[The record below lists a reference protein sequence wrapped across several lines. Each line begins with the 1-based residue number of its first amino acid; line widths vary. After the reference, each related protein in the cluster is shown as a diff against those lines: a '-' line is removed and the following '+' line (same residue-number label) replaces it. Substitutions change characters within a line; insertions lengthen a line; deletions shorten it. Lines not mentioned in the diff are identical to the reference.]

1 MKTTLGR
8 IAFAVLAAQFVIA
21 ATAREITSLTL
32 VPGSGN
38 LTANV
43 AFTAG
48 EAGDSHIL
56 YVAYGASNLGD
67 TLYDWANGGGY
78 VTHGAVSDAATGASV
93 ALPAAAN
100 SAAYFRAFLV
110 KKLETP
116 VYTGVLYDFITTGTK
131 TGSANGKWLI
141 TDYYCTGNEAITAD
155 FAASVRRGFR
165 PFGARSSDTNSC
177 FEVYT
182 SFESA
187 WSYVHPAPQG
197 ETPYIYTG
205 RGWPGVTMTPSS
217 DRTKITLDAKNK
229 RLRVVCSQ
237 DQSVSIDKDLI
248 FDTTKPSD
256 YPLCIFASSESPDG
270 KRAVTQVINSNDNTY
285 APDNSLL
292 YRFYI
297 TTNDL
302 AYARYYIPV
311 TYMDGSTTK
320 GGMWDAVNN
329 AVIKCVND
337 KGWSSSNYMTKGDA
351 EEVDFHAV
359 VPAGLQTKYERVD
372 AALTV
377 GRQITALS
385 VAKNPGTGRVSADVS
400 FTSGAA
406 GESDILYI
414 AWGDVDQGTTLA
426 DWGENFYCAGEVA
439 DNATS
444 TTVTLPAGK
453 YPHCFRAFLM
463 RRSDLACDSFAEF
476 IMVKDD
482 GKSYIQTDYLPA
494 PDDKYAVQFALAA
507 NDADQRIFSGGNIVV
522 ATGNDSGT
530 VTEVYVG
537 ATTGSNVKKYW
548 RHTRNSGS
556 AADYNY
562 VSGSSSALPVKTE
575 KTVLYYDGIA
585 GANASFNVAYPDLSE
600 QYSFSG
606 YSPQAAAN
614 RAISNPLCI
623 FNTGRFTSAETL
635 AVQNAR
641 AGSKFYSLAISNVVD
656 NAAVLGR
663 YYLPAKK
670 GAEYGVWEA
679 QENKFF
685 PSVDG
690 YAFATTNEVG
700 EAIAPVSFLDAVP
713 DESIRRR
720 YYTQSSTLPAER
732 KRDGSIVI
740 YR

>member
-1 MKTTLGR
+1 MKMLKTIVLLS
-8 IAFAVLAAQFVIA
+8 AVALFASVAE
-21 ATAREITSLTL
+21 AREITSLTL
-32 VPGSGN
+32 VPSDGN

-48 EAGDSHIL
+48 EAGDSHVL
-56 YVAYGASNLGD
+56 YVAYGASDLGD

-116 VYTGVLYDFITTGTK
+116 AYTTKLIDCIREDNGRAFFNTGYFC
-131 TGSANGKWLI
+131 S
-141 TDYYCTGNEAITAD
+141 GNERITAV
-155 FAASVRRGFR
+155 FEKGNTSNFR
-165 PFGARSSDTNSC
+165 PFGARSSNFNSV
-177 FEVYT
+177 FEVYNSYNT
-182 SFESA
+182 S
-187 WSYVHPAPQG
+187 WGYVYPTPQEG
-197 ETPYIYTG
+197 SPNAFTPS
-205 RGWPGVTMTPSS
+205 GWPGTTIAPSAERTELFLDTSSRRMGTTMPEARSFS
-217 DRTKITLDAKNK
+217 LASNIMINA
-229 RLRVVCSQ
+229 
-237 DQSVSIDKDLI
+237 SI
-248 FDTTKPSD
+248 PAD
-256 YPLCIFASSESPDG
+256 YPLCVFGTCNTGDGSSIVE
-270 KRAVTQVINSNDNTY
+270 NW
-285 APDNSLL
+285 APANSLL
-292 YRFYI
+292 YRFSI
-297 TTNDL
+297 KTNDA
-302 AYARYYIPV
+302 AYARYCIPSISSV
-311 TYMDGSTTK
+311 NVAY
-320 GGMWDAVNN
+320 GGGPAGCLWDAVNN
-329 AVIKCVND
+329 TVIESSRQDTYAKSFFLTKD
-337 KGWSSSNYMTKGDA
+337 ASSNEYP
-351 EEVDFHAV
+351 ELDFHAA
-359 VPAGLQTKYERVD
+359 VPAELQTKYERVD

-377 GRQITALS
+377 GRQITSLS
-385 VAKNPGTGRVSADVS
+385 IIKDPDTGRVSADVS
-400 FTSGAA
+400 FTPGAA

-414 AWGDVDQGTTLA
+414 VWGDVDQGDTLA

-507 NDADQRIFSGGNIVV
+507 NDTDQRIFSGGNIAV
-522 ATGNDSGT
+522 ATGNNSGT

-556 AADYNY
+556 AADANY
-562 VSGSSSALPVKTE
+562 VSGASGVLPVKTE

-614 RAISNPLCI
+614 QAISNPLCI
-623 FNTGRFTSAETL
+623 FNTGRFTSAATL
-635 AVQNAR
+635 DDQNAR

-670 GAEYGVWEA
+670 SAEYGVWEA

-713 DESIRRR
+713 DESIRRK
-720 YYTQSSTLPAER
+720 YYSQSSTFSANRP
-732 KRDGSIVI
+732 RDGMMVI
-740 YR
+740 FR

>member
-1 MKTTLGR
+1 MPELKSFS
-8 IAFAVLAAQFVIA
+8 I
-21 ATAREITSLTL
+21 
-32 VPGSGN
+32 
-38 LTANV
+38 
-43 AFTAG
+43 
-48 EAGDSHIL
+48 
-56 YVAYGASNLGD
+56 ASNIMV
-67 TLYDWANGGGY
+67 N
-78 VTHGAVSDAATGASV
+78 ASV
-93 ALPAAAN
+93 P
-100 SAAYFRAFLV
+100 
-110 KKLETP
+110 T
-116 VYTGVLYDFITTGTK
+116 
-131 TGSANGKWLI
+131 
-141 TDYYCTGNEAITAD
+141 
-155 FAASVRRGFR
+155 
-165 PFGARSSDTNSC
+165 
-177 FEVYT
+177 
-182 SFESA
+182 
-187 WSYVHPAPQG
+187 
-197 ETPYIYTG
+197 
-205 RGWPGVTMTPSS
+205 
-217 DRTKITLDAKNK
+217 
-229 RLRVVCSQ
+229 
-237 DQSVSIDKDLI
+237 
-248 FDTTKPSD
+248 D
-256 YPLCIFASSESPDG
+256 YPLCIFGAGNTIDG
-270 KRAVTQVINSNDNTY
+270 SGIEANY
-285 APDNSLL
+285 APADSLL
-292 YRFYI
+292 CRFSI
-297 TTNDL
+297 RTNNL
-302 AYARYYIPV
+302 AYARYYIPSISTV
-311 TYMDGSTTK
+311 NANKGCLWDVVGNTILESSRQDTYTK
-320 GGMWDAVNN
+320 SFFLTKDA
-329 AVIKCVND
+329 
-337 KGWSSSNYMTKGDA
+337 SSNEYP
-351 EEVDFHAV
+351 ELDFHTA
-359 VPAGLQTKYERVD
+359 VPAELQTKYERVD

-406 GESDILYI
+406 GESDVLYI
-414 AWGDVDQGTTLA
+414 AWGDVDQGITLA
-426 DWGENFYCAGEVA
+426 DWGENFYCAGEIA

-444 TTVTLPAGK
+444 MTVTLPARR

-463 RRSDLACDSFAEF
+463 KRSDLACDSFAEF

-507 NDADQRIFSGGNIVV
+507 NDTNQRIFSGGNIAV

-556 AADYNY
+556 AVDPNY
-562 VSGSSSALPVKTE
+562 VSGASDALPVKTE

-623 FNTGRFTSAETL
+623 FNTGRFTSAATL
-635 AVQNAR
+635 DDQNAR

-713 DESIRRR
+713 DESIRRK
-720 YYTQSSTLPAER
+720 YYSQSSTFSANRP
-732 KRDGSIVI
+732 RDGMMLIF
-740 YR
+740 R